1 VWCGWVNNVES
12 GSSTGCSNLSSTFTD
27 KQDED
32 LFVLDTSAD
41 KPAKA
46 AVLSVKQKR
55 KLNAK
60 KPMRSHQA
68 LENTSKVQDPIAKR

>member
-1 VWCGWVNNVES
+1 VAIRNHSFAYCAYYR
-12 GSSTGCSNLSSTFTD
+12 TFAD

-32 LFVLDTSAD
+32 LFVVDSSLPKT
-41 KPAKA
+41 KA
-46 AVLSVKQKR
+46 TVLSVKQKR

-60 KPMRSHQA
+60 KPMRSYQA